1 MRLLQYN
8 TDGDFSLT
16 EFFESDIPEYAILSH
31 RWGAAEVTLADL
43 TNGNGKKMAGYD
55 KIQFCGDQARCDGL
69 QYFWVDT
76 CCINKTDAVEV
87 SEAINSMFRWYRNA
101 TKCYVYLSDVWARKR
116 KTSDQLAD
124 STWEPAFRRSIWFAR
139 GWTLQE
145 LLAPK
150 SVEFFSQEGRRLG
163 DKRTLEQQVYEITGI
178 AISALRGTPL
188 SQYRV
193 DERLSWAE
201 NRKTTREEDMAYSLL
216 GIFNVY
222 IPLIYGEGREHAFK
236 RLRAKI
242 DRSRLGGEQSLG
254 CYYV

>member
-1 MRLLQYN
+1 M
-8 TDGDFSLT
+8 DGT
-16 EFFESDIPEYAILSH
+16 
-31 RWGAAEVTLADL
+31 
-43 TNGNGKKMAGYD
+43 GKDKSGYK
-55 KIQFCGDQARCDGL
+55 KIRFCSEQARRDGW

-101 TKCYVYLSDVWARKR
+101 TKCYVYLSDVWVGKQKA
-116 KTSDQLAD
+116 SNQL
-124 STWEPAFRRSIWFAR
+124 SNKFTWEPAFRSSRWFKR

-145 LLAPK
+145 LLAPR
-150 SVEFFSQEGRRLG
+150 SVEFFSQEGIRLG
-163 DKRTLEQQVYEITGI
+163 NKWTLEQQVHEITGI
-178 AISALRGTPL
+178 AVSALQGAPL

-193 DERLSWAE
+193 DERLSWVE

-236 RLRAKI
+236 RLRKEI
-242 DRSRLGGEQSLG
+242 DGSSKGTAQNSG
-254 CYYV
+254 